1 MRDLNSLMPS
11 FCSTDFYFSFS
22 EFYMV
27 TYVTDC
33 QRQTPN
39 RTHAN
44 ISYSTQLEMLF

>member
-1 MRDLNSLMPS
+1 MRNLDSLMHS

-27 TYVTDC
+27 TYVTDFRGKHPSV
-33 QRQTPN
+33 Q
-39 RTHAN
+39 HAN